1 LPTLLKGRQGRKV
14 YIYDKRLRHAL
25 NQLTLK
31 VYHLNPCDDA
41 DKKKIPKKMFKL
53 AKKIWNWWQKM
64 IGDGR
69 VGEALGVA
77 GPLEERGVARL
88 EPRFDGDPAKAGK
101 TSTETAPSKAP
112 DTRPTD
118 NHTAVT

>member
-1 LPTLLKGRQGRKV
+1 VLGPDR
-14 YIYDKRLRHAL
+14 
-25 NQLTLK
+25 
-31 VYHLNPCDDA
+31 PDA

-77 GPLEERGVARL
+77 GPSRKERVRGI
-88 EPRFDGDPAKAGK
+88 
-101 TSTETAPSKAP
+101 
-112 DTRPTD
+112 
-118 NHTAVT
+118 